1 MVLLLRNKVFPQ
13 CARKALT
20 TILLA
25 VTLLIAN
32 LGGLLGTPTQ
42 PVFAAAQ
49 PHALT
54 DAREMETFLDGVFGG
69 QLKQNHIPGATISVV
84 KDGRLFFAKGYGD
97 ADVQQ
102 NTPVMPDTTMFRVG
116 SVSKMFTWTA
126 IMQLAEEGK
135 VDLHADI
142 NTYLKTFKIPATY
155 PQPITLA
162 NLLTHTA
169 GFEDSNPGIFV
180 QKINNLEPLGKWL
193 PTHMPVR
200 VRPPGI
206 VTSYSNYGAT
216 LAGYIVEQVSGM
228 SYDDYIEQHL
238 LRPLNMQHSTF
249 RQPLPTNLANNMSQ
263 GYTFTDGKY
272 RADPFEVVQ
281 IAPAGSMS
289 ATATDMANY
298 MIAQLQYGRFG
309 NTRILQ
315 EKTARDM
322 QQQHFTNDP
331 HLPGLDYGFY
341 NDEINN
347 LRVVQHGGDTILFHS
362 LMALLIPQNV
372 GLFVSFNSAAGS
384 TVRNTILRAFMDRYF
399 PAPNVRLEQPP
410 LPGYGDRISQI
421 TGSYWGTRRNDTT
434 YQKLGNLFGA
444 ITVADAG
451 KGHITLSAGGNTQD
465 LVEIQP
471 WIFRDTLLGQVT
483 VAFHKDSRGTSMNI
497 SNLPIE
503 GLEKIAWYQTTN
515 FQYPL
520 LLVCALL
527 FLSTLLRWPFR
538 LIQAIRARSKGKRT
552 GTLVSSVAQWLGWIV
567 SALFVIFLV
576 GIVVVSLSSQS
587 DPFSTPPALNVLIV
601 LALVAGALT
610 AAMIVFAILTWGT
623 RPWKLSQRI
632 YYTLLTL
639 ASIAFVIDLAYWNL
653 LKLPA

>member
-1 MVLLLRNKVFPQ
+1 MTLLLRNETFSRWIRVVFTAVLLVGTLLAFTSGVFPN
-13 CARKALT
+13 AT
-20 TILLA
+20 
-25 VTLLIAN
+25 VH
-32 LGGLLGTPTQ
+32 
-42 PVFAAAQ
+42 AAAQ

-54 DAREMETFLDGVFGG
+54 DARELETFLDGVFGG

-84 KDGRLFFAKGYGD
+84 KDGRLFFSKGYGE
-97 ADVQQ
+97 ADVQHH
-102 NTPVMPDTTMFRVG
+102 TPVVADTTMFRVG

-126 IMQLAEEGK
+126 VMQLAEEGK

-169 GFEDSNPGIFV
+169 GFEDSGIGIFV
-180 QKINNLEPLGKWL
+180 PKVNNLEPLGKWL
-193 PTHMPVR
+193 PTHMPAR

-228 SYDDYIEQHL
+228 PYDQYIEQQL
-238 LRPLNMQHSTF
+238 FQPLNMQHSTF
-249 RQPLPTNLANNMSQ
+249 RQPLPANLAHNISQ
-263 GYTFTDGKY
+263 GYTFADGKY

-289 ATATDMANY
+289 TTATDMANY
-298 MIAQLQYGRFG
+298 MIAQLQYGRLG

-315 EKTARDM
+315 EKTAQDM
-322 QQQHFTNDP
+322 QQEHFSNDP
-331 HLPGLDYGFY
+331 HLLGLDYGFY
-341 NDEINN
+341 NDQINN
-347 LRVVQHGGDTILFHS
+347 LRVIEHGGDTVLFHS
-362 LMALLIPQNV
+362 LMALLVPQHV

-384 TVRNTILRAFMDRYF
+384 SVRNIILRAFMDRYF
-399 PAPNVRLEQPP
+399 PAPDVQLEQPP
-410 LPGYGDRISQI
+410 LPGYADRVSQI

-434 YQKLGNLFGA
+434 YQKLGNLLGTF
-444 ITVADAG
+444 TVSDAG
-451 KGHITLSAGGNTQD
+451 KGHITLNTGGSTQD

-471 WIFRDTLLGQVT
+471 WVFRDTVIGQGI

-497 SNLPIE
+497 SSVPIE
-503 GLEKIAWYQTTN
+503 GLEKIEWYQTTN

-527 FLSTLLRWPFR
+527 FLSTLLRWPLR
-538 LIQAIRARSKGKRT
+538 LLQAIRSRSRDKAT
-552 GTLVSSVAQWLGWIV
+552 GTLISSLAQWLGWIV
-567 SALFVIFLV
+567 SALFVIFLI
-576 GIVVVSLSSQS
+576 GVVVVTLASQN
-587 DPFSTPPALNVLIV
+587 DPFSIPPGLNVLVV
-601 LALVAGALT
+601 LALIAAVLT
-610 AAMIVFAILTWGT
+610 AAMIVFVILIWGT
-623 RPWKLSQRI
+623 RPWRLSQRI

-639 ASIAFVIDLAYWNL
+639 AAIAFVIDLAYWNL